1 MAPFSRIERRL
12 GEVQEMDRSTN
23 LDGNPAGSSLSSRL
37 GLSIRGKLLLGMLV
51 VGLVPLFAMGLAAYF
66 SAERADLAKSLTLLE
81 AARTNAAHRLQDYV
95 RALHDLVATFA
106 DNRMTADAMRDL
118 RESFRTVLSENEV
131 TAEELDRLRKQL
143 GDFYAGEFNDEDRR
157 RNGNRPSDVPSWL
170 ESLDDESVYL
180 QFQYLRNNPNPR
192 DRRDLLDRAGDR
204 SAYSDRHAK
213 YHPVIRGFLRRFG
226 LSDVVLADLETGD
239 VVYSCSKQLS
249 FTTSL
254 KDGPLA
260 TSALGRAFATA
271 AAQSDDRVT
280 MLDFE
285 RSVLVHEGAV
295 IYLAAPI
302 FDDERK
308 VGVVLVQVPAEQI
321 AALFRDHTGLGRTG
335 ETFVVG
341 RDHRFRS
348 ELRFADD
355 LPGIKTGGRTA
366 VVLNPKLTFEP
377 TSWSSESPGTGELTD
392 YRGQRVFAAWQP
404 VTVHAATDGDKD
416 LNWIVY
422 SKMDADEVREPM
434 RKMLMAMLSIATL
447 ATLSVILAGYALSRT
462 FTRQTDAITG
472 MLAQIGIGNFAA
484 RADVLT
490 DDELGQVAVSLNAM
504 CDNTLSL
511 IQTRD
516 ERDQIQSAVQ
526 QLKEE
531 VAIIANGDL
540 TREAEVSDDLTGGIA
555 ESINHMIH
563 QLRTIIGNI
572 HEAASQVT
580 RSAGE
585 IQETTD
591 RVRAGAELQSTQI
604 LRTTADI
611 QQMSVSIQ
619 QVSAHT
625 EESAK
630 VAGKA
635 RENAKQGT
643 LAVRNTIQGMDRI
656 RDQVQETSKRIKRL
670 GETSQEVGE
679 IVQLIGD
686 LADRTSILALNA
698 SIQAAMAG
706 EAGKGFAVVAE
717 EVERLA
723 ERANQAT
730 KQIESLINSIQ
741 SETAGAISS
750 MEDCTREVVEGSQ
763 LASQAGH
770 ALDEIDQVSKELA
783 DLILSMTEAARD
795 QARGASAI
803 SQAMTDISDVT
814 RETVADTRMA
824 AESAGNLSSLADALQ
839 ESVAAFRLPQTR
851 PRSEL
856 VFDEGVEVVSN
867 SPMGS
872 LILKALK

>member
-1 MAPFSRIERRL
+1 
-12 GEVQEMDRSTN
+12 MDRSTN
-23 LDGNPAGSSLSSRL
+23 LDGDFAGSTPSSRL
-37 GLSIRGKLLLGMLV
+37 PLSIRGKLLLGMLV
-51 VGLVPLFAMGLAAYF
+51 VGLVPLVAMGSAAYF
-66 SAERADLAKSLTLLE
+66 SAERADLTKSLTLLE
-81 AARTNAAHRLQDYV
+81 VTRSNAANRLQSYV
-95 RALHDLVATFA
+95 GTLQDQVATFA
-106 DNRMTADAMRDL
+106 ENRMTADAMRDL
-118 RESFRTVLSENEV
+118 RTSFRTVLTENEV

-143 GDFYAGEFNDEDRR
+143 ESFYAGEFNDEYRR
-157 RNGNRPSDVPSWL
+157 RNGNRPSEVLSWL
-170 ESLDDESVYL
+170 EALDDESVYL
-180 QFQYLRNNPNPR
+180 QFQYLRNNPNPL
-192 DRRDLLDRAGDR
+192 DRMDLLDRAGDR
-204 SAYSDRHAK
+204 SAYSDHHAK
-213 YHPVIRGFLRRFG
+213 YHPVIRGFQRRFG
-226 LSDVVLADLETGD
+226 LSDVVFADLETGD
-239 VVYSCSKQLS
+239 VIYSCSKQLS

-260 TSALGRAFATA
+260 TTALGRAFAKA

-285 RSVLVHEGAV
+285 RSAIVYEGAV
-295 IYLAAPI
+295 TSLAAPV

-308 VGVVLVQVPAEQI
+308 VGVVVIQLPAEKI
-321 AALFRDHTGLGRTG
+321 ASLFRDRAGLGRTG

-341 RDHRFRS
+341 SDHLFRS

-355 LPGIKTGGRTA
+355 LAAIKTDDHA
-366 VVLNPKLTFEP
+366 SVVLNPKLTFEEAA
-377 TSWSSESPGTGELTD
+377 SSSGSTGTGEITD
-392 YRGQRVFAAWQP
+392 YRGQQVFAAWQP
-404 VTVHAATDGDKD
+404 VTVHTASDGDKD
-416 LNWIVY
+416 MTWTVY
-422 SKMDADEVREPM
+422 AKMDADEVREPV
-434 RKMLMAMLSIATL
+434 RKMLVAMLSIATL

-490 DDELGQVAVSLNAM
+490 DDELGQVAISLNAM

-572 HEAASQVT
+572 HEAATQVT
-580 RSAGE
+580 NSAGE

-591 RVRAGAELQSTQI
+591 RVRAGAEQQSTQI
-604 LRTTADI
+604 LRTSADI

-635 RENAKQGT
+635 RENALQGT
-643 LAVRNTIQGMDRI
+643 MAVRNTMQGMDRI

-730 KQIESLINSIQ
+730 KQIESLIKSIQ

-750 MEDCTREVVEGSQ
+750 MEDCTRDVVEGSQ
-763 LASQAGH
+763 LASQAGN
-770 ALDEIDQVSKELA
+770 ALDEIDHVSKELSE
-783 DLILSMTEAARD
+783 LILSMTEAARD

-824 AESAGNLSSLADALQ
+824 AESVGNLSSLADALQ
-839 ESVAAFRLPQTR
+839 ESVAAFRLPHTR

-856 VFDEGVEVVSN
+856 VFDEGVEAVSN

>member
-1 MAPFSRIERRL
+1 
-12 GEVQEMDRSTN
+12 MDRSTN
-23 LDGNPAGSSLSSRL
+23 LGGDFAGETASSRL
-37 GLSIRGKLLLGMLV
+37 PLSIRGKLLLGMLV
-51 VGLVPLFAMGLAAYF
+51 VGLIPLVAMGSAAYF
-66 SAERADLAKSLTLLE
+66 SAERVDLARSLTLLE
-81 AARTNAAHRLQDYV
+81 ASRTSAAARLQDDFRTLYNQ
-95 RALHDLVATFA
+95 VATFA
-106 DNRMTADAMRDL
+106 DNRMTADALRDL
-118 RESFRTVLSENEV
+118 RASFRTVLAENEA
-131 TAEELDRLRKQL
+131 TPAELDRLRKQL
-143 GDFYAGEFNDEDRR
+143 ESFYTGEFSEEYRR
-157 RNGNRPSDVPSWL
+157 RTGHRPSEVLSWL

-180 QFQYLRNNPNPR
+180 QFQYLRNNPNPL
-192 DRRDLLDRAGDR
+192 DRMDLLDRAGDR
-204 SAYSDRHAK
+204 SAYSDHHAH

-226 LSDVVLADLETGD
+226 LSDVVFADLETGD
-239 VVYSCSKQLS
+239 VIYSCSKRLS

-260 TSALGRAFATA
+260 TTALGRAFAKA

-285 RSVLVHEGAV
+285 RSVIDYEGAV
-295 IYLAAPI
+295 MNLAAPV

-308 VGVVLVQVPAEQI
+308 VGVVIVQVPAERI
-321 AALFRDHTGLGRTG
+321 ASLFRDRTGLGQTG

-341 RDHRFRS
+341 SDHLFRS
-348 ELRFADD
+348 ELRFTDGLAAILQGD
-355 LPGIKTGGRTA
+355 RA
-366 VVLNPKLTFEP
+366 SVVLNPKVTFEQA
-377 TSWSSESPGTGELTD
+377 SLSSGSTGTGEFTD

-404 VTVHAATDGDKD
+404 VTVHAAADGDKD
-416 LNWIVY
+416 LIWTVC
-422 SKMDADEVREPM
+422 SKMDVDEVREPM
-434 RKMLMAMLSIATL
+434 RKMLVAMLSIATL

-462 FTRQTDAITG
+462 FTRQTDAITE

-490 DDELGQVAVSLNAM
+490 DDELGQVAISLNAM

-516 ERDQIQSAVQ
+516 ERDQIQAAVQ

-572 HEAASQVT
+572 HEAATQVT
-580 RSAGE
+580 NSAGE

-591 RVRAGAELQSTQI
+591 RVRAGAEQQSTQI
-604 LRTTADI
+604 LRTSADI
-611 QQMSVSIQ
+611 QQMTVSIQ

-625 EESAK
+625 EDAAK

-635 RENAKQGT
+635 RENALQGT

-656 RDQVQETSKRIKRL
+656 RDQVQETAKRIKRL

-730 KQIESLINSIQ
+730 RQIESLIKSIQ

-750 MEDCTREVVEGSQ
+750 MEDCTRDVVEGSQ

-770 ALDEIDQVSKELA
+770 ALDEIDHVSRELSE
-783 DLILSMTEAARD
+783 LILSMTAAARD
-795 QARGASAI
+795 QARGASAL
-803 SQAMTDISDVT
+803 SLAMTNIADVT

-824 AESAGNLSSLADALQ
+824 AESVGNLSLLADALQ
-839 ESVAAFRLPQTR
+839 ESVAAFRLPQMR

-856 VFDEGVEVVSN
+856 VFDEGVEAVSN